1 MKLGFKG
8 TGLRLGSPSCHGLGL
23 NHGLGLKLGV
33 PILPWFSVA
42 RPRRILL
49 DWDERQKNRKR
60 KRGGPLGGRKIVIQE
75 MKTCMITKRKNRARK
90 RGVKENIKKKKD
102 RDPGDEDEG
111 GRVADENCMCAFVC
125 VCARVYVCVCVR
137 ERERERGG
145 C

>member
-75 MKTCMITKRKNRARK
+75 MKTCMITKRQNRARK
-90 RGVKENIKKKKD
+90 GGVKENIKKRKKTGIQEM
-102 RDPGDEDEG
+102 RT
-111 GRVADENCMCAFVC
+111 RVVGLQMRTVCVRVCACVRACLSCMC
-125 VCARVYVCVCVR
+125 VCVCV
-137 ERERERGG
+137 
-145 C
+145 